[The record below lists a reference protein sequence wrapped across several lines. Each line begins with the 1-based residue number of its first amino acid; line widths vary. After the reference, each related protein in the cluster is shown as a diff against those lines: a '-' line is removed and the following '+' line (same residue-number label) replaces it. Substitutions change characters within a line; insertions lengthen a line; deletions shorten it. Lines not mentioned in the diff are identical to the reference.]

1 MKRRSRLGGK
11 LANAP
16 KAVRPRS
23 PSAARE
29 EAKLRRFTRERDEAM
44 EQLAAASEVLRVIST
59 SPADLQPVFE
69 TMLDNAVRICGS
81 TAGGLCRWDGHALHH
96 VVVRQARPAFAE
108 FLKRTPIYPNPKT
121 NVGRMLLTKTVVHV
135 PDRCSAASL

>member
-16 KAVRPRS
+16 KAVRRRS

-69 TMLDNAVRICGS
+69 TMLDNAVRICG
-81 TAGGLCRWDGHALHH
+81 LE
-96 VVVRQARPAFAE
+96 V
-108 FLKRTPIYPNPKT
+108 
-121 NVGRMLLTKTVVHV
+121 
-135 PDRCSAASL
+135 SAAGTATPFITSLCGRRGRRLPNF

>member
-23 PSAARE
+23 PSATRE

-69 TMLDNAVRICGS
+69 TMLDNAS
-81 TAGGLCRWDGHALHH
+81 ASA
-96 VVVRQARPAFAE
+96 
-108 FLKRTPIYPNPKT
+108 
-121 NVGRMLLTKTVVHV
+121 V
-135 PDRCSAASL
+135 PLREVSAAGTTTPFITSLCGRRGRRLPNF